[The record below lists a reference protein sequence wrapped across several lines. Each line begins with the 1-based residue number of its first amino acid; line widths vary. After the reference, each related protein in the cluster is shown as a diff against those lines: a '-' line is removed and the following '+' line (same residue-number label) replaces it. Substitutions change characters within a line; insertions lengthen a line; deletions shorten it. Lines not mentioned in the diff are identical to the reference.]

1 MITTI
6 DKQTALILIDLQKGV
21 VKTDMGYPMKNVLQ
35 KVSMLMDVFR
45 SANLPIVI
53 VNINPL
59 GAAWT
64 KARVERPSV
73 SQGRIMQIIEKVTM
87 PLVGFTDIVPEIVV
101 HPEDILIEKK
111 SWNAFFQTSLEMELR
126 KLGITEIVLAG
137 ISTSR
142 AVESTARTANELG
155 YNLIFA
161 TDAMIDKVKEAHE
174 NSIKNIFPRI
184 GELGTVM
191 EITKK
196 MACLSKE

>member
-6 DKQTALILIDLQKGV
+6 DKQTALILIDLQKGL
-21 VKTDMGYPMKNVLQ
+21 VKTDMGYPMKDVLQ
-35 KVSMLMDVFR
+35 KASMLIDVFR

-64 KARVERPSV
+64 KARVERPS
-73 SQGRIMQIIEKVTM
+73 QGRVMQILEKVTM
-87 PLVGFTDIVPEIVV
+87 PLVGFTDIVPEIIV
-101 HPEDILIEKK
+101 HPEDILIEKR
-111 SWNAFFQTSLEMELR
+111 SWNAFFQTPLEMELR

-161 TDAMIDKVKEAHE
+161 TDAMIDKVKDAHE

-196 MACLSKE
+196 MASLSKE